1 MEGSPLPE
9 LGSFLPQG
17 GFVFGGPGRYCQ
29 GPGAI
34 ELLGRILAQ
43 QGPDALLL
51 VDAHVASLI
60 GDRLTSLCAA
70 ADVRA
75 VLHLFEGEI
84 TYDVIDTVVVAQ
96 GGQSFSAVAG
106 IGGGKALDAAKAVAL
121 KLNLP
126 VVTVPTIASNDS
138 PTSAT
143 VAMYDAHHTMIAV
156 DRLPA
161 NPVAVIV
168 DSALIAAA
176 PARFLRAGIG
186 DAISKK
192 FEAEGCLAG
201 SGMTPFGTRP
211 GLTAIAI
218 ADACYQTLRRHAVP
232 ALAAIDAGRITP
244 DVEATIEATL
254 LMSGLGFEN
263 GGLSLAHSLTRG
275 LVRVRGTRE
284 AIHGAQIAWAAL
296 VQLAAENRPDEE
308 ILDLADFLRQVG
320 LPVNLHD
327 LGLPDAAKEDLESL
341 AHWTMTAPHL
351 ANMPVPV
358 TKSSILSAVARL
370 EVLTG
375 RRPNA
380 GNTELAR

>member
-1 MEGSPLPE
+1 MPE
-9 LGSFLPQG
+9 LGFLLPQG

-29 GPGAI
+29 GPGAVD
-34 ELLGRILAQ
+34 LLGPVLAQ
-43 QGPDALLL
+43 QGPSALLL
-51 VDAHVASLI
+51 VDAHVANLI
-60 GDRLTSLCAA
+60 GDRLKAICAA
-70 ADVRA
+70 SEVET

-84 TYDVIDTVVVAQ
+84 TYDFIDAVIGAYP
-96 GGQSFSAVAG
+96 GRGFSAVAG

-121 KLNLP
+121 RLNLS

-143 VAMYDAHHTMIAV
+143 VAMYDANHTMVAI

-192 FEAEGCLAG
+192 FEADGCFAG
-201 SGMTPFGTRP
+201 SGVTPFGTRP
-211 GLTAIAI
+211 GLTAISI
-218 ADACYQTLRRHAVP
+218 ADACYRTLREHAVA
-232 ALAAIDAGRITP
+232 ALAAIEAGRITP

-275 LVRVRGTRE
+275 LVRVRGTRD

-308 ILDLADFLRQVG
+308 IVDLAGFLRQVG
-320 LPVNLHD
+320 LPVNLRE
-327 LGLPDAAKEDLESL
+327 LGLPDATEEDLEAL

-351 ANMPVPV
+351 ANMPVAV
-358 TKSSILSAVARL
+358 TNDSIRAAVARL
-370 EVLTG
+370 EGLTSL
-375 RRPNA
+375 
-380 GNTELAR
+380 ELVRKV